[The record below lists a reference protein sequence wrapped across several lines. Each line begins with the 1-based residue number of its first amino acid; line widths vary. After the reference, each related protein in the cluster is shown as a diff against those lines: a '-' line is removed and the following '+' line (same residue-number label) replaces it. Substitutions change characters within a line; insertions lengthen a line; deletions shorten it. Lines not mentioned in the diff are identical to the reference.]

1 MSSEYV
7 LAINVGTTSAKA
19 ALFPKD
25 ARLAHSRQ
33 YFFEQKYPNPG
44 WCEQDPYAILE
55 STIKSVNEVAEL
67 IVPYGSITAVGIT
80 NQRETVIA
88 WDKVTGKPLY
98 NAIVWLDLRTYDTV
112 KALTMDGSK
121 DRFRHITGLP
131 ISTYFTA
138 LKIRWLLDNVDE
150 VSDAVKE
157 GRCLFGTVDSWL
169 TYNLTGGHN
178 NGGIHV
184 TDVTNASRYMLMD
197 LKTLSWSEEVC
208 HELNIPLE
216 TLPKIV
222 PSSGYIGIMSSHQLH
237 SAVRDVPITAI
248 LGDQQSALVGHGC
261 IQEGQ
266 GKMTLGKGCF
276 MLVNTGQQIVPA
288 SFGILTTVAFQR
300 EGGDVY
306 YALEGSIANT
316 GRAVQWLCDK
326 LQLIETPDEIE
337 KLALTVP
344 NTGGVTFV
352 PAFTGLFAPYWRP
365 DARAVITGMTLGTT
379 KAHICRA
386 VLEAVALQVLDVVE
400 AMEKHIG
407 RPLEMFYVDGGM
419 TRNALFLQMQA
430 DALLKDI
437 YPAELIEFTSF
448 GVAYA
453 AGLAVHFWDKV
464 PLQSLIS
471 NLGGHRKIT
480 PRPDALA
487 QRGTVRRRWNDALQ
501 RSLNLEE

>member
-1 MSSEYV
+1 
-7 LAINVGTTSAKA
+7 
-19 ALFPKD
+19 
-25 ARLAHSRQ
+25 
-33 YFFEQKYPNPG
+33 
-44 WCEQDPYAILE
+44 
-55 STIKSVNEVAEL
+55 
-67 IVPYGSITAVGIT
+67 
-80 NQRETVIA
+80 
-88 WDKVTGKPLY
+88 
-98 NAIVWLDLRTYDTV
+98 
-112 KALTMDGSK
+112 MDGSK
-121 DRFRHITGLP
+121 DRFRQITGLP

-138 LKIRWLLDNVDE
+138 LKIRWLLDNVDD

-169 TYNLTGGHN
+169 TYNLTGGAD

-197 LKTLSWSEEVC
+197 LKTLEWSEEVC
-208 HELNIPLE
+208 HALNIPLE

-222 PSSGYIGIMSSHQLH
+222 PSSGYIGTISSALH
-237 SAVRDVPITAI
+237 PAICNVPITAM
-248 LGDQQSALVGHGC
+248 LGDQQSSLVGHGC

-276 MLVNTGQQIVPA
+276 MLVNTGQHIVPS

-300 EGGDVY
+300 SGGDVY

-316 GRAVQWLCDK
+316 GRAVQWLCEK
-326 LQLIETPDEIE
+326 LQLIDTPDEVE

-407 RPLEMFYVDGGM
+407 HPLEMFYVDGGM
-419 TRNALFLQMQA
+419 TKNDLFLQMQA
-430 DALLKDI
+430 DTLVKEL
-437 YPAELIEFTSF
+437 YPANLFEFTSF

-453 AGLAVHFWDKV
+453 AGLAVDFWDNV
-464 PLQSLIS
+464 PLQSLIL
-471 NLGGHRKIT
+471 NLGGHRKVE
-480 PRPDALA
+480 PHSEALT
-487 QRGTVRRRWNDALQ
+487 QRKAVRRRWNDALQ
-501 RSLNLEE
+501 RSLNLEEHCPLPDNDKARML